1 MTAEKEDTR
10 GFRGITVLENVRDDV
25 NRVKAVNNILNDPGI
40 MSWWTLFPHLRK
52 EHLTAKATSI
62 SNKQFL
68 WVARPPG
75 IWVTIVRYENEL
87 IATNGFFPLQLEW
100 NKVHYMLKEHGAGL
114 ICRASEAV
122 GLVPVFM
129 QLPNG
134 VVTPLALGFGNVRDF
149 NPLLEK
155 NLAIETIAEEERDW
169 PTGLTKP
176 HIIGVESAVKL
187 IDTSSREKLIREY
200 EGVWLLSPG
209 EAVYEVRN

>member
-1 MTAEKEDTR
+1 M
-10 GFRGITVLENVRDDV
+10 GFRGITTLENVKDDV
-25 NRVKAVNNILNDPGI
+25 DRVKVVAKIQVDPGI
-40 MSWWTLFPHLRK
+40 QSWWTLFPHLRR

-75 IWVTIVRYENEL
+75 VWVTIVRYKNEL
-87 IATNGFFPLQLEW
+87 IATNGFFPLELEW

-114 ICRASEAV
+114 ICRTSESV
-122 GLVPVFM
+122 GLVPVFV
-129 QLPNG
+129 QSSKG
-134 VVTPLALGFGNVRDF
+134 VISPLVTGFGHVRDF

-155 NLAIETIAEEERDW
+155 NLAVENIVEDEKDW
-169 PTGLTKP
+169 PDGMTRP

-187 IDTSSREKLIREY
+187 IDTRSREKLIREY